1 MMYQHD
7 IDPMPEYFD
16 RYIALADDVTYLDAL
31 QTSLAE
37 LDNLPKSDW
46 EALGEQIYAPGKWTL
61 KDLLQHLIDTERI
74 FTYRVLAFSR
84 NETQKM
90 LSYDEDAYAKNADAN
105 RRTITELLDELKLL
119 RQSTIALYQS
129 FSKEMLLKS
138 GKSFKGYY
146 SVLSIAFM
154 LAGHQRWHVTVA
166 NERYLPLL
174 KAASPEL

>member
-1 MMYQHD
+1 MRRES
-7 IDPMPEYFD
+7 DP
-16 RYIALADDVTYLDAL
+16 
-31 QTSLAE
+31 
-37 LDNLPKSDW
+37 
-46 EALGEQIYAPGKWTL
+46 

-138 GKSFKGYY
+138 GRSFKGHY

-154 LAGHQRWHVTVA
+154 LAGHQRWHFRVVEE
-166 NERYLPLL
+166 NIYLYCLPAILEINDH
-174 KAASPEL
+174 KDPRNGSDYSFGSGFQ

>member
-1 MMYQHD
+1 MYKHD

-16 RYIALADDVTYLDAL
+16 RYIALADDVPYLDAL
-31 QTSLAE
+31 QISLEE
-37 LDNLPKSDW
+37 LERLPKSDW
-46 EALGEQIYAPGKWTL
+46 ETLGSAFMRRESDP

-138 GKSFKGYY
+138 GRSFKGHY

-154 LAGHQRWHVTVA
+154 LAGHQRWHFRVV
-166 NERYLPLL
+166 EEKYLPLL
-174 KAASPEL
+174 STSNPRN

>member
-1 MMYQHD
+1 MYKHD

-16 RYIALADDVTYLDAL
+16 RYIALADDVPYLDAL
-31 QTSLAE
+31 QISLGE
-37 LDNLPKSDW
+37 LERLPKSDW
-46 EALGEQIYAPGKWTL
+46 ETLGERVYAPGKWTL

-138 GKSFKGYY
+138 GRSFKGHY

-154 LAGHQRWHVTVA
+154 LAGHQRWHFRVV
-166 NERYLPLL
+166 EEKYLPLL
-174 KAASPEL
+174 STSNPKN